1 MKPNEDSREVFLGH
15 IILWVSSSV
24 QFAIIYLVC
33 SSLYHLEEQYEKVV
47 FHAFY
52 STLPGLHTGKTEMVD
67 ADETDTILLH
77 CMTVFFSVYFLEF
90 VIMITLLLLD
100 VQNISNWHFQK
111 ICGDET
117 TIPGFHQMLKTELM

>member
-1 MKPNEDSREVFLGH
+1 M
-15 IILWVSSSV
+15 

-52 STLPGLHTGKTEMVD
+52 STLPGLHTEKTEMVD

-77 CMTVFFSVYFLEF
+77 CMTVFFSVYFLRVCHNDYF
-90 VIMITLLLLD
+90 VT
-100 VQNISNWHFQK
+100 V
-111 ICGDET
+111 ICTKYQQLALSEN
-117 TIPGFHQMLKTELM
+117 LW

>member
-67 ADETDTILLH
+67 VDVALH
-77 CMTVFFSVYFLEF
+77 DCVFFCIFFRVCHNDYFVTVRCTKYQQLALSEN
-90 VIMITLLLLD
+90 L
-100 VQNISNWHFQK
+100 W
-111 ICGDET
+111 
-117 TIPGFHQMLKTELM
+117 